1 MKKMNLWKIKNEK
14 IENVIGIVSTT
25 LALIIGAIIAFFQ
38 ATYALIF
45 IITYFASLF
54 CFLKRNFVIT
64 KLLYFEVSRPKL
76 VTMLDYVISY
86 SIYGIIL
93 YLALTI
99 NTWCFIIS
107 AMGLFVIKI
116 ITLIIGMATKN
127 DNK

>member
-1 MKKMNLWKIKNEK
+1 
-14 IENVIGIVSTT
+14 
-25 LALIIGAIIAFFQ
+25 
-38 ATYALIF
+38 
-45 IITYFASLF
+45 
-54 CFLKRNFVIT
+54 
-64 KLLYFEVSRPKL
+64 
-76 VTMLDYVISY
+76 MLDYVISY